1 MDMDKVKTTIKQFV
15 RDWSGDGKQERLA
28 CYEPIIEEVK
38 RRFPIIP
45 TVNED
50 GSM

>member
-15 RDWSGDGKQERLA
+15 RDWSQDGEHERTI
-28 CYEPIIEEVK
+28 CYTPIIDEVK
-38 RRFPIIP
+38 RRFPIIS
-45 TVNED
+45 TMNDD